1 MVEPNGEGTT
11 GAPRSDEE
19 LLDQV
24 AALWQQ
30 LDPAPDDLADGVLA
44 RLAAEDLDYELLTL
58 VENDEE
64 LSGVR
69 GASSATLLRAPD
81 ETGTWSLEY
90 LGPGFRVQLRISRR
104 GRQARLDGWVSP
116 PQPMTVMLSS
126 VLRKSPVL
134 DAQVSDSGR
143 FEFPVA
149 PSGACRMT
157 FVTQSGGRPQATPP
171 FWI

>member
-1 MVEPNGEGTT
+1 MNDKAT

-19 LLDQV
+19 LLDAV
-24 AALWQQ
+24 ARMWEK
-30 LDPAPDDLADGVLA
+30 LDPPPDDLAEGVIA
-44 RLAAEDLDYELLTL
+44 RLAAQDLEYELLTL
-58 VENDEE
+58 VENDKAQ
-64 LSGVR
+64 SGVR
-69 GASSATLLRAPD
+69 STATLRAPD

-90 LGPGFRVQLRISRR
+90 LGPGFRVQLRVSRR

-126 VLRKSPVL
+126 VLRKGGVL
-134 DAQVSDSGR
+134 EAQVSDSGR

-149 PSGACRMT
+149 PPGACRMT
-157 FVTQSGGRPQATPP
+157 FVTESGGRPQATPP

>member
-1 MVEPNGEGTT
+1 MTEKT
-11 GAPRSDEE
+11 GAPQSDDE
-19 LLDQV
+19 LLDAV
-24 AALWQQ
+24 AKLWER
-30 LDPAPDDLADGVLA
+30 LDPPPADLADGVLA
-44 RLAAEDLDYELLTL
+44 RLAVQDLEYELLTL
-58 VENDEE
+58 VESDEA
-64 LSGVR
+64 LAGVR
-69 GASSATLLRAPD
+69 SATMLRAPD

-126 VLRKSPVL
+126 VLRKGGVL
-134 DAQVSDSGR
+134 EAQVSDSGR

-149 PSGACRMT
+149 PAGACRMT
-157 FVTQSGGRPQATPP
+157 FVTESGGRPQATPP

>member
-1 MVEPNGEGTT
+1 MNDTT
-11 GAPRSDEE
+11 GAPRSDDD
-19 LLDQV
+19 LLDAV
-24 AALWQQ
+24 AKLWEQI
-30 LDPAPDDLADGVLA
+30 DPPPDDLADGVLA
-44 RLAAEDLDYELLTL
+44 RLAAQDLEYELLTL
-58 VENDEE
+58 VESDEA
-64 LSGVR
+64 LAGVR
-69 GASSATLLRAPD
+69 SATMLRAPD

-126 VLRKSPVL
+126 VLRKGGVL
-134 DAQVSDSGR
+134 EALVSDSGR

-149 PSGACRMT
+149 PAGACRMT
-157 FVTQSGGRPQATPP
+157 FVTESGGRPQATPP

>member
-1 MVEPNGEGTT
+1 MNEAT
-11 GAPRSDEE
+11 GAPRSDDE
-19 LLDQV
+19 LLDSV
-24 AALWQQ
+24 ARLWEKI
-30 LDPAPDDLADGVLA
+30 DPPPEDLADGVLA
-44 RLAAEDLDYELLTL
+44 RLAAQDLEYELLTL
-58 VENDEE
+58 VESDEA
-64 LSGVR
+64 LAGVR
-69 GASSATLLRAPD
+69 SATMLRAPD

-126 VLRKSPVL
+126 VLRKGSVL
-134 DAQVSDSGR
+134 EAQVSDSGR

-149 PSGACRMT
+149 PAGACRMT
-157 FVTQSGGRPQATPP
+157 FVTETGGRPQATPP

>member
-1 MVEPNGEGTT
+1 MNDAK
-11 GAPRSDEE
+11 GAGRPDDE

-24 AALWQQ
+24 ARLWEK
-30 LDPAPDDLADGVLA
+30 LDPPPDDLADGVLA
-44 RLAAEDLDYELLTL
+44 RLAVQDLEYELLTL
-58 VENDEE
+58 VEGTDA
-64 LSGVR
+64 LAGVR
-69 GASSATLLRAPD
+69 SATMLRAPD

-126 VLRKSPVL
+126 VLRKSGVL
-134 DAQVSDSGR
+134 EAQVSDSGR
-143 FEFPVA
+143 FEFPIA
-149 PSGACRMT
+149 PAGACRMT
-157 FVTQSGGRPQATPP
+157 FVTESGGRPQATPP

>member
-1 MVEPNGEGTT
+1 MNEQT
-11 GAPRSDEE
+11 GAPLSDDA
-19 LLDQV
+19 LLDAV
-24 AALWQQ
+24 ARAWEKI
-30 LDPAPDDLADGVLA
+30 DPPPEDLADGVLA
-44 RLAAEDLDYELLTL
+44 RLAAQDLEYELLTL
-58 VENDEE
+58 VEGDEA

-69 GASSATLLRAPD
+69 TAAVLPAPD

-90 LGPGFRVQLRISRR
+90 LGPGFRVQVRVSRR

-126 VLRKSPVL
+126 VLRKGSVL
-134 DAQVSDSGR
+134 EAQVSDSGR

-149 PSGACRMT
+149 PAGACRMT
-157 FVTQSGGRPQATPP
+157 FVTESGGRPQATPP

>member
-1 MVEPNGEGTT
+1 MNETT
-11 GAPRSDEE
+11 GAPRSDDD
-19 LLDQV
+19 LLDAV
-24 AALWQQ
+24 AKLWEQI
-30 LDPAPDDLADGVLA
+30 DPPPDDLADGVLA
-44 RLAAEDLDYELLTL
+44 RLAAQDLEYELLTL
-58 VENDEE
+58 VESDEA
-64 LSGVR
+64 LAGVR
-69 GASSATLLRAPD
+69 SATMLRAPD

-126 VLRKSPVL
+126 VLRKGGVL
-134 DAQVSDSGR
+134 EAQVSDSGR

-149 PSGACRMT
+149 PAGACRMT
-157 FVTQSGGRPQATPP
+157 FVTESGGRPQATPP

>member
-1 MVEPNGEGTT
+1 MAEVNGGGTP
-11 GAPRSDEE
+11 GAPRSDDE
-19 LLDQV
+19 LLDAV
-24 AALWQQ
+24 GTLWQK
-30 LDPAPDDLADGVLA
+30 LDPPPADLADGVLA
-44 RLAAEDLDYELLTL
+44 RLAAQDLEYELLTL
-58 VENDEE
+58 VESDEA
-64 LSGVR
+64 LAGVR
-69 GASSATLLRAPD
+69 TATLQRAPD

-126 VLRKSPVL
+126 VLRKSGVL
-134 DAQVSDSGR
+134 EAQVSDSGR

-149 PSGACRMT
+149 PPGASRMT
-157 FVTQSGGRPQATPP
+157 FVTETPGRPQATPP

>member
-1 MVEPNGEGTT
+1 MNETT
-11 GAPRSDEE
+11 GAPRSDDE
-19 LLDQV
+19 LLD
-24 AALWQQ
+24 AIAKLYER
-30 LDPAPDDLADGVLA
+30 LDPPPDDLADGVLA
-44 RLAAEDLDYELLTL
+44 RLAAQDLEYELLTL
-58 VENDEE
+58 VESDEA
-64 LSGVR
+64 LAGVR
-69 GASSATLLRAPD
+69 SATMLRAPD

-126 VLRKSPVL
+126 VLRKGGVL
-134 DAQVSDSGR
+134 EAQVSDSGR

-149 PSGACRMT
+149 PAGACRMT
-157 FVTQSGGRPQATPP
+157 FVTETGGRPQATPP

>member
-1 MVEPNGEGTT
+1 MAENKGAGST
-11 GAPRSDEE
+11 GAPLSDDD
-19 LLDQV
+19 LLDSV
-24 AALWQQ
+24 ARLWER
-30 LDPAPDDLADGVLA
+30 LDPPPADLADGVLA
-44 RLAAEDLDYELLTL
+44 RLAAQDLEYELLTL
-58 VENDEE
+58 VESDEA
-64 LSGVR
+64 LAGVR
-69 GASSATLLRAPD
+69 STTMLRAPD

-126 VLRKSPVL
+126 VLRKSGVL
-134 DAQVSDSGR
+134 EAQVSDSGR

-149 PSGACRMT
+149 PAGACRMT
-157 FVTQSGGRPQATPP
+157 FVTESGGRPQATPP

>member
-1 MVEPNGEGTT
+1 MNDKAT
-11 GAPRSDEE
+11 GAPRSDDE
-19 LLDQV
+19 LLDSV
-24 AALWQQ
+24 ARMWEK
-30 LDPAPDDLADGVLA
+30 LDPPPDDLADGVLA

-58 VENDEE
+58 VESDES
-64 LSGVR
+64 LAGVR
-69 GASSATLLRAPD
+69 SVTLQRAPD

-90 LGPGFRVQLRISRR
+90 LGPGFRVQLRVSRR

-126 VLRKSPVL
+126 VLRKGGVL
-134 DAQVSDSGR
+134 EAQVSDSGR

-149 PSGACRMT
+149 PAGACRMT
-157 FVTQSGGRPQATPP
+157 FVTESGGRPQATPP

>member
-1 MVEPNGEGTT
+1 MTEKT
-11 GAPRSDEE
+11 GAPQSDDE
-19 LLDQV
+19 LLDAV
-24 AALWQQ
+24 AKLWER
-30 LDPAPDDLADGVLA
+30 LDPPPADLADGVLA
-44 RLAAEDLDYELLTL
+44 RLAVQDLEYELLTL
-58 VENDEE
+58 VDGTDA
-64 LSGVR
+64 LAGVR
-69 GASSATLLRAPD
+69 SATMMRAPD

-126 VLRKSPVL
+126 VLRKGGVL
-134 DAQVSDSGR
+134 EAQVSDSGR

-149 PSGACRMT
+149 PAGACRMT
-157 FVTQSGGRPQATPP
+157 FVTESGGRPQATPP

>member
-1 MVEPNGEGTT
+1 MTGTDDAGT
-11 GAPRSDEE
+11 ADASRPDDE
-19 LLDQV
+19 LLD
-24 AALWQQ
+24 AIGKLWQQ
-30 LDPAPDDLADGVLA
+30 LDPPPDDLADGVLA
-44 RLAAEDLDYELLTL
+44 RLAVQDLEYELLTL
-58 VENDEE
+58 VESDEA

-69 GASSATLLRAPD
+69 TATMLRAPD

-104 GRQARLDGWVSP
+104 HRQARLDGWVSP

-126 VLRKSPVL
+126 VLRKGGVL
-134 DAQVSDSGR
+134 EAVVGDSGR

-149 PSGACRMT
+149 PPGACRMT
-157 FVTQSGGRPQATPP
+157 FVTDSPGRPQATPP

>member
-1 MVEPNGEGTT
+1 MNNETT
-11 GAPRSDEE
+11 GAPRSDDE
-19 LLDQV
+19 LLDAV
-24 AALWQQ
+24 AKLWER
-30 LDPAPDDLADGVLA
+30 LDPPPDDLADGVVA
-44 RLAAEDLDYELLTL
+44 RLAAQDLEYELLTL
-58 VENDEE
+58 VESDEA
-64 LSGVR
+64 LAGVR
-69 GASSATLLRAPD
+69 SATMLRAPD

-126 VLRKSPVL
+126 VLRKGGVL
-134 DAQVSDSGR
+134 EAQVSDSGR

-149 PSGACRMT
+149 PAGACRMT
-157 FVTQSGGRPQATPP
+157 FVTESGGRPQATPP

>member
-1 MVEPNGEGTT
+1 MNNETA
-11 GAPRSDEE
+11 GAPRSDDE
-19 LLDQV
+19 LLDAV
-24 AALWQQ
+24 AKLWER
-30 LDPAPDDLADGVLA
+30 LDPPPDDLADGVLA
-44 RLAAEDLDYELLTL
+44 RLAAQDLEYELLTL
-58 VENDEE
+58 VESDEA
-64 LSGVR
+64 LAGVR
-69 GASSATLLRAPD
+69 SATMLRAPD

-126 VLRKSPVL
+126 VLRKGGVL
-134 DAQVSDSGR
+134 EAQVSDSGR

-149 PSGACRMT
+149 PAGACRMT
-157 FVTQSGGRPQATPP
+157 FVTESGGRPQATPP

>member
-1 MVEPNGEGTT
+1 MNNETT
-11 GAPRSDEE
+11 GAPRSDDE
-19 LLDQV
+19 LLDAV
-24 AALWQQ
+24 AKLWER
-30 LDPAPDDLADGVLA
+30 LDPPPDDLADGVLA
-44 RLAAEDLDYELLTL
+44 RLAAQDLEYELLTL
-58 VENDEE
+58 VESDEA
-64 LSGVR
+64 LAGVR
-69 GASSATLLRAPD
+69 SATMLRAPD

-126 VLRKSPVL
+126 VLRKGGVRE
-134 DAQVSDSGR
+134 AQVSDSGR

-149 PSGACRMT
+149 PAGACRMT
-157 FVTQSGGRPQATPP
+157 FVTESGGRPQATPP

>member
-1 MVEPNGEGTT
+1 MKL
-11 GAPRSDEE
+11 SDDQ
-19 LLDQV
+19 LLEAV
-24 AALWQQ
+24 ARLYAEY
-30 LDPAPDDLADGVLA
+30 DPAPDDLADGVLA
-44 RLAAEDLDYELLTL
+44 RLAVEDLEDEYELLTL
-58 VENDEE
+58 VESDEA

-69 GASSATLLRAPD
+69 STATLRAPD

-126 VLRKSPVL
+126 VLRKGGVL
-134 DAQVSDSGR
+134 EAQVSDSGR

-149 PSGACRMT
+149 PAGACRMT
-157 FVTQSGGRPQATPP
+157 FVTESGGRPQATPP

>member
-1 MVEPNGEGTT
+1 MNETT
-11 GAPRSDEE
+11 GAPRSDDE
-19 LLDQV
+19 LLDSV
-24 AALWQQ
+24 AKLWQTI
-30 LDPAPDDLADGVLA
+30 DPPPADLADGVLA

-58 VENDEE
+58 VEGDEA
-64 LSGVR
+64 LAGVR
-69 GASSATLLRAPD
+69 GPTATIQRAPD

-90 LGPGFRVQLRISRR
+90 LGPGFRVQLRVSRR

-126 VLRKSPVL
+126 VLRKGGVL
-134 DAQVSDSGR
+134 EAQVSDSGR

-149 PSGACRMT
+149 PAGACRMT
-157 FVTQSGGRPQATPP
+157 FVTESGGRPQATPP

>member
-1 MVEPNGEGTT
+1 MADTT
-11 GAPRSDEE
+11 GAPRSDDE
-19 LLDQV
+19 LLDEV
-24 AALWQQ
+24 AHLWTR
-30 LDPAPDDLADGVLA
+30 LDPPPADLADGVLA
-44 RLAAEDLDYELLTL
+44 RLAAQDLEYELLTL
-58 VENDEE
+58 VESDDA
-64 LSGVR
+64 LAGVR
-69 GASSATLLRAPD
+69 SATLQRAPD

-90 LGPGFRVQLRISRR
+90 LGPGFRVQLRVSRR

-126 VLRKSPVL
+126 VLRKGGVL
-134 DAQVSDSGR
+134 EAQVSDSGR

-157 FVTQSGGRPQATPP
+157 FVTESGGRPQATPP

>member
-1 MVEPNGEGTT
+1 MNNETT
-11 GAPRSDEE
+11 GAPRSDDE
-19 LLDQV
+19 LLDAV
-24 AALWQQ
+24 AKLWER
-30 LDPAPDDLADGVLA
+30 LDPPPDDLADGVLA
-44 RLAAEDLDYELLTL
+44 RLAAQDLEYELLTL
-58 VENDEE
+58 VESDEA

-69 GASSATLLRAPD
+69 STATLRAPD

-126 VLRKSPVL
+126 VLRKGGVL
-134 DAQVSDSGR
+134 EAQVSDSGR

-149 PSGACRMT
+149 PAGACRMT
-157 FVTQSGGRPQATPP
+157 FVTESGGRPQATPP

>member
-1 MVEPNGEGTT
+1 MTGRNDGGTT
-11 GAPRSDEE
+11 GGPRSDDTM
-19 LLDQV
+19 LDQV
-24 AALWQQ
+24 ARLWQR
-30 LDPAPDDLADGVLA
+30 LDPPPTDLADGVLA
-44 RLAAEDLDYELLTL
+44 RLAAQDLEYELLTL
-58 VENDEE
+58 VESDEA

-69 GASSATLLRAPD
+69 TSTTLRAPD

-126 VLRKSPVL
+126 VLRKGSVL
-134 DAQVSDSGR
+134 EAEVSDSGR

-149 PSGACRMT
+149 PAGACRMT
-157 FVTQSGGRPQATPP
+157 FVTESGGRPQATPP